1 MRTHRPWRLIWR
13 FLIDEAGWIIATYV
27 NAIVILGLIWLL
39 LTFEGRSAATV
50 VANLGY
56 ALLISSI
63 VLLITL
69 SIRFLRWYPFALQSQ
84 VLLEEEAGLDQLTS
98 LPPGGDSS
106 QEVYRTLIDRFY
118 RLQVAD
124 RQRYQEGYQRHLAF
138 INLWVHQMKTPVSTI
153 SLIAQQAESQ
163 EPEQVAASMDSVLE
177 ETVKLADGL
186 ELVLNTARLQD
197 FAVDYQIRQ
206 VDLLEIV
213 RKVINGRKKQFIRY
227 GIFPEIDAPDGDW
240 RVLTDEKWNSF
251 AIDQVVANALKYGS
265 QGGPA
270 GQRLRFRLE
279 RGEQEIR
286 LRVAD
291 QGPGIPEQDLGRVF
305 EPFFTGEN
313 GRRYGGATGI
323 GLYLVRQVM
332 EQMGHTVNIASS
344 TEEGKGTTVTFA
356 YASSVTAGT
365 PAT

>member
-1 MRTHRPWRLIWR
+1 MRSGLFGRLLRR
-13 FLIDEAGWIIATYV
+13 FLCDEAGWIL
-27 NAIVILGLIWLL
+27 AIYLNTALLLTLVWLL
-39 LTFEGRSAATV
+39 LTFEGRSADTIR
-50 VANLGY
+50 ANLGY
-56 ALLISSI
+56 ALMVTTMLLVT
-63 VLLITL
+63 VLTV
-69 SIRFLRWYPFALQSQ
+69 RFLRWYPFARQSQ
-84 VLLEEEAGLDQLTS
+84 LLLEEEATLDQLTG

-106 QEVYRTLIDRFY
+106 QEIYRELIDRFY
-118 RLQVAD
+118 HLQAAE

-163 EPEQVAASMDSVLE
+163 EPDQFAASMESVLE

-206 VDLLEIV
+206 VDLLEMV
-213 RKVINGRKKQFIRY
+213 RKVINGRRKQFIRY
-227 GIFPEIDAPDGDW
+227 GIFPEIQADAGDW
-240 RVLTDEKWNSF
+240 RILTDEKWNAF
-251 AIDQVVANALKYGS
+251 AIDQVVANALKYSS
-265 QGGPA
+265 QGGPE

-279 RGEQEIR
+279 REAETIR
-286 LRVAD
+286 LLVAD

-323 GLYLVRQVM
+323 GLYLVRQVT
-332 EQMGHTVNIASS
+332 EQLGHTVRIASS
-344 TEEGKGTTVTFA
+344 TRVGEGTTVTFTYPSRGGPSA
-356 YASSVTAGT
+356 
-365 PAT
+365 